1 MSFAIKRILTSID
14 NLIIDVVIAHV
25 MGLILTINAKKEL
38 KCRLKTLCTQGA
50 VSFINN
56 KISMFIKLSLFVQ
69 IRTRLANYSVT
80 QKERSK
86 NEKLK

>member
-1 MSFAIKRILTSID
+1 MQKRIKMSIE
-14 NLIIDVVIAHV
+14 
-25 MGLILTINAKKEL
+25 NAL
-38 KCRLKTLCTQGA
+38 VARRVQL
-50 VSFINN
+50 SFINN